1 MAKKTINILNKS
13 SHRGAAAK
21 IRKLKLKYPELSN
34 AEIGRTV
41 GCTEGNVRSVLRQF
55 LRDATESD
63 LRDYQANKADVFD
76 ALGLQ
81 LLQSLTPSKLEK
93 ASALQAV
100 TAAAIL
106 QDKTQV
112 LRGQATSINV
122 TVLMDVVEAI
132 RARRDGRD
140 G

>member
-1 MAKKTINILNKS
+1 M
-13 SHRGAAAK
+13 
-21 IRKLKLKYPELSN
+21 
-34 AEIGRTV
+34 
-41 GCTEGNVRSVLRQF
+41 LRQF